1 MNSKIILIDDDSLTN
16 YINRRILSRA
26 LPGVEI
32 VDFTSGRKALDAMRV
47 MSVSENEDLL
57 VFLDINMPV
66 MSGWEV
72 LDHLELELPELP
84 VKVIMLTSSIERADR
99 ERAVTYESVFS
110 FISKPVDSQKLTRL
124 LRQLSGE
131 IAVSA

>member
-1 MNSKIILIDDDSLTN
+1 MNSKIVLIDDDSLTN
-16 YINRRILSRA
+16 YINRRILNRA

-32 VDFTSGRKALDAMRV
+32 VDFTSGRKALDALKV
-47 MSVSENEDLL
+47 MTVAGGQDILI
-57 VFLDINMPV
+57 FLDINMPV

-72 LDHLELELPELP
+72 LEHLELELPDLP

-131 IAVSA
+131 IAASA